1 MIVGFIVLA
10 VVLAVSLAAG
20 LTWQRR
26 NGVMRAPRRPEAAR
40 AFASAGGSAASPGGS
55 AAPPAG
61 PAVTPAELG
70 APLGSTATLVQFST
84 AFCAP
89 CRATRR
95 ILTEVA
101 GMIDGVTHVEIDA
114 ESRLDLVRSLDVRR
128 TPTVFVLGPDGRV
141 AKRAS
146 GQPTK
151 AAVIA
156 AIGEVT

>member
-1 MIVGFIVLA
+1 VTEGLIVL
-10 VVLAVSLAAG
+10 VVALGASLAAG
-20 LTWQRR
+20 LTWRRR
-26 NGVMRAPRRPEAAR
+26 NGTMRTPRRPD
-40 AFASAGGSAASPGGS
+40 AGQR
-55 AAPPAG
+55 AAPEPG

-70 APLGSTATLVQFST
+70 TPLGPRATLLQFST

-114 ESRLDLVRSLDVRR
+114 ESRMDMVRCFDVRR
-128 TPTVFVLGPDGRV
+128 TPTVFVLGPDGRI

-151 AAVIA
+151 ADVIA
-156 AIGEVT
+156 AIGEVVS